1 MEYKYSENGNFED
14 LASGRVLYG
23 NYGIPN
29 FPVRLLNEIFRRSVS
44 YCDRKSNLTIYDPCC
59 GGGYSLTVLGFCN
72 NNISNILG
80 SDIDLKMVDHA
91 RKNTALLTEK
101 GLQER
106 VLELE
111 ELLKLFNKTSHRD
124 ALDSAKRLGETANHN
139 IDINIFEADCTKELY
154 IDSEIDIIIT
164 DVPYGALVEWK
175 GEKDNPIENMME
187 QLYRIANPNTV
198 LAVSMDKQQ
207 KINSPRWN
215 RLEKHNIGKRK
226 FEIYKLCK
234 YMK

>member
-1 MEYKYSENGNFED
+1 MEYKYSENSNFED

-29 FPVRLLNEIFRRSVS
+29 FPVRLLNEMFRRSVS
-44 YCDRKSNLTIYDPCC
+44 YCNKNHDLAIYDPCC

-80 SDIDLKMVDHA
+80 SDIDEKMVDYA
-91 RKNTALLTEK
+91 RKNTSLLTEK

-111 ELLKLFNKTSHRD
+111 ELLELFNKTSHRE
-124 ALDSAKRLGETANHN
+124 AIDSAKRLGKTVNRK
-139 IDINIFEADCTKELY
+139 IDINIFKADCTKELC
-154 IDSEIDIIIT
+154 IKSDIDIIIT

-175 GEKDNPIENMME
+175 GENDHPIHTMLE
-187 QLYRIANPNTV
+187 QLYQIANSNTV

-207 KINSPRWN
+207 KINSPKWN

-226 FEIYKLCK
+226 FEIYKLK
-234 YMK
+234 TV

>member
-1 MEYKYSENGNFED
+1 MEYKYSENGNFVD

-44 YCDRKSNLTIYDPCC
+44 YCDRKNNLTIYDPCC

-72 NNISNILG
+72 NNISNLLG
-80 SDIDLKMVDHA
+80 SDIDKKMVDYA
-91 RKNTALLTEK
+91 GKNTALLTEK

-111 ELLKLFNKTSHRD
+111 ELLKLFNKTSHRE
-124 ALDSAKRLGETANHN
+124 ALDSAKRLGENVNHN
-139 IDINIFEADCTKELY
+139 IEINIFEADCTKELC
-154 IDSEIDIIIT
+154 INSEIDIIIT

-175 GEKDNPIENMME
+175 GENDNPINKMME
-187 QLYRIANPNTV
+187 QLYRVANPNTV

-207 KINSPRWN
+207 KINSSRWD
-215 RLEKHNIGKRK
+215 RLEKQNIGKRK
-226 FEIYKLCK
+226 FEIYKLK
-234 YMK
+234 TV